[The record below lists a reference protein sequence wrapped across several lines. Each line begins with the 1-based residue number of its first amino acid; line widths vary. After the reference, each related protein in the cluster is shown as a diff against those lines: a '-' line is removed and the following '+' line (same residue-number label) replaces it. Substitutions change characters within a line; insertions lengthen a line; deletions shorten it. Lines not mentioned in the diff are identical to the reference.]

1 MELTFEQKAQLTD
14 GWSVRN
20 GRIKLP
26 GTCVHLN
33 NNQRANGSQLA
44 TLFSNEVSLKLASL
58 HAHNPVSL
66 PVCFNL
72 CTCISVN
79 ISNLIR
85 IHEILTGSIGIIFE
99 H

>member
-1 MELTFEQKAQLTD
+1 MVGQFEMVESNCQEHAYT
-14 GWSVRN
+14 STTIRE
-20 GRIKLP
+20 
-26 GTCVHLN
+26 TT
-33 NNQRANGSQLA
+33 ANGSQLA

-58 HAHNPVSL
+58 HTHNPVSL
-66 PVCFNL
+66 PFCFNL
-72 CTCISVN
+72 RMCISVN